1 MAKYALVDPNTNE
14 VKIIFVAN
22 EAIPFYGLTPVQ
34 LDENS
39 LVSEGWIKNG
49 DTWEAPNNS

>member
-14 VKIIFVAN
+14 VKLVCVSN
-22 EAIPFYGLTPVQ
+22 EPIPFYGLTPVQ
-34 LDENS
+34 LDETS
-39 LVSEGWIKNG
+39 PVGEGWIKNG

>member
-49 DTWEAPNNS
+49 DTWETPNNS